1 MRFIGLG
8 KTYNGQQGPVAALH
22 GIDLAIQRGEVFGII
37 GRSGAGKSSLIRTI
51 NRLEQPSTGR
61 VLIDQVDIGE
71 FDEDRLVALRR
82 RIGMIF
88 QHFNLMSA
96 KTVWQ
101 NVELPL
107 KVAGVP
113 KEKREQ
119 KVRELLELVGLQ
131 EKHKAYPAQLS
142 GGQKQRVGIAR
153 ALVHDPA
160 ILLCDEATSALD
172 PETTQSILG
181 LLREINQRLGLTIVL
196 ITHEMAVI
204 RDICDRV
211 VVLEHGRIVEQGPV
225 WEVFGNPQHE
235 VSKTLLAPL
244 QHAFAGRTAKPFAG
258 AATVLGRRCCAALAI
273 HRQRQRRTGPGRA
286 VQRPRRSRAL
296 AARWRG
302 TDSGPCPR
310 ATAAGGD
317 RFVPRRRGIASTRRQ
332 LGATGGGAGLCG
344 LIACCKASSTPS

>member
-1 MRFIGLG
+1 MD
-8 KTYNGQQGPVAALH
+8 ALQ

-51 NRLEQPSTGR
+51 NRLEQPSSGR

-113 KEKREQ
+113 KEQREQ

-131 EKHKAYPAQLS
+131 DKHKAYPAQLS

-160 ILLCDEATSALD
+160 DSAVRR
-172 PETTQSILG
+172 SHLG
-181 LLREINQRLGLTIVL
+181 
-196 ITHEMAVI
+196 A
-204 RDICDRV
+204 
-211 VVLEHGRIVEQGPV
+211 
-225 WEVFGNPQHE
+225 
-235 VSKTLLAPL
+235 
-244 QHAFAGRTAKPFAG
+244 
-258 AATVLGRRCCAALAI
+258 
-273 HRQRQRRTGPGRA
+273 GPGDHPIDP
-286 VQRPRRSRAL
+286 RP
-296 AARWRG
+296 AAR
-302 TDSGPCPR
+302 DQPAPGPDHRVDHP
-310 ATAAGGD
+310 
-317 RFVPRRRGIASTRRQ
+317 
-332 LGATGGGAGLCG
+332 
-344 LIACCKASSTPS
+344 